1 MSRYVRKIKGKNFPQ
16 IQIVILAA
24 GIGART
30 KSYEPRCLLKCNN
43 KKTILENQ
51 MDVLEDIFNKAEISV
66 VGGFGIDKII
76 KKIGKRAR
84 IIENQMYENTNSA
97 ESLKLAINN
106 SLLDNVLFLHGDLII
121 SDNLF
126 NAVNVNESFLLIDK
140 LGKFEEKEVG
150 LTVVNN
156 KATVLS
162 YNLPTKWCQIAFLAE
177 NELAILRKLFLKPDF
192 NPKFMLTFEVINKI
206 IENGGSFNCFDI
218 GNSFIKEIDSLKDIN
233 NENFSR

>member
-1 MSRYVRKIKGKNFPQ
+1 MSRFVRKIKGKNFPQ
-16 IQIVILAA
+16 IQIIILAA

-30 KSYEPRCLLKCNN
+30 KSYEPRCLLRFNN

-51 MDVLEDIFNKAEISV
+51 IDILGNIFNKAEISV

-76 KKIGKRAR
+76 KKIDKRAR
-84 IIENQMYENTNSA
+84 IIENQMHETTNSA
-97 ESLKLAINN
+97 ESLRLAVNN
-106 SLLDNVLFLHGDLII
+106 SLLDNVLFLHGDLVI
-121 SDNLF
+121 SEEIF
-126 NAVNVNESFLLIDK
+126 NNANINQSFLLTDSV
-140 LGKFEEKEVG
+140 GKFEEKEVG
-150 LTVVNN
+150 ITIVDK

-162 YNLPTKWCQIAFLAE
+162 YNLPVKWCQIAFLAE
-177 NELAILRKLFLKPDF
+177 NELAILRKLFLKSDF
-192 NPKFMLTFEVINKI
+192 NSKFMLTFEIINKI